1 MMDYKE
7 TIPTGNDDFDN
18 SIKIDSTMYIP
29 DLYGNGMNHAENT
42 STVNYENPMKY
53 RHSGICKKKYTSKKR
68 IRNKIAKKSRKRN
81 RK

>member
-29 DLYGNGMNHAENT
+29 DLYGNGMNHVENINI
-42 STVNYENPMKY
+42 VNYENPMKY
-53 RHSGICKKKYTSKKR
+53 RHSGICKKKHTSKKR
-68 IRNKIAKKSRKRN
+68 VCNKIAKKSRKRN